1 MAALTLGISWG
12 CIAGIAAAFLAAR
25 WLHPLPLAPQTT
37 LTTAYYT
44 TFLAAI
50 AYSQWQGAGSSAVP
64 LIRLSA
70 WLTLAI
76 PATTALGALGL
87 PPLFARSDTLG
98 VDATALVL
106 GLLLHYTARLTAK
119 RLALA
124 PPGSVWHHAPNQNP
138 GL

>member
-1 MAALTLGISWG
+1 M
-12 CIAGIAAAFLAAR
+12 
-25 WLHPLPLAPQTT
+25 
-37 LTTAYYT
+37 
-44 TFLAAI
+44 
-50 AYSQWQGAGSSAVP
+50 P

-76 PATTALGALGL
+76 PATTALGVLGL

-98 VDATALVL
+98 VGATALVL

-124 PPGSVWHHAPNQNP
+124 PNQNP